1 MKTNWRKY
9 KKKRNMEIV
18 DKKRL
23 MANAVSFVE
32 EVWAIHDNNVLGA
45 IKSLHEIMYS
55 DKFLCRITS
64 KIAVYAVVSLG
75 AIGPVTKNADDSRL
89 PNHFKTDVATW
100 RSPMVE
106 YPEGVYHEF
115 AKRYKQHKPIIT
127 FYCRQFTAND
137 GDIACGKIDFVG
149 MVV

>member
-23 MANAVSFVE
+23 MADAVGFVE
-32 EVWAIHDNNVLGA
+32 EVWVIHDNNVLGA

-75 AIGPVTKNADDSRL
+75 TIGPVTKNADDSRL
-89 PNHFKTDVATW
+89 PNHFRTDVAAW
-100 RSPMVE
+100 ESPMVK